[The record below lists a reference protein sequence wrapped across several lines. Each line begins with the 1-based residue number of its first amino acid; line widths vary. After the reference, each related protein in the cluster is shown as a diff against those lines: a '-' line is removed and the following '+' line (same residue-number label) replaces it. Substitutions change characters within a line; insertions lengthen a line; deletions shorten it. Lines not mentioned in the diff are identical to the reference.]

1 MRQGSSGF
9 TLLELL
15 VALVV
20 AGAAVAIGY
29 AGLVSV
35 SEASARSRASSQ
47 PVFAAA
53 AARSALSAWLSSA
66 TLMEGTHPQPF
77 RGVHRT
83 DGPTRSDQLTTAISN
98 GGSLRPGPRRLRVWV
113 DTDPLTPQ
121 RGPVVELAPIG
132 DDRLAS
138 TDTLEIAPSATGLA
152 LRYLVLVDGRERWV
166 DEWVS
171 QSQLPRAVELR
182 LLEFARA
189 RLGAV
194 DDVPSLP
201 PLLTIPIV
209 VPITLD
215 SW

>member
-1 MRQGSSGF
+1 MRQRSSGF
-9 TLLELL
+9 TLLEVV

-20 AGAAVAIGY
+20 AGVAVAIGY
-29 AGLVSV
+29 AGLATV

-47 PVFAAA
+47 PVIAAA

-66 TLMEGTHPQPF
+66 TLMEGTHPF

-83 DGPTRSDQLTTAISN
+83 DGPTRSDDLTTAISN

-113 DTDPLTPQ
+113 DTDPLTPE
-121 RGPVVELAPIG
+121 RGLVVELAPIG
-132 DDRLAS
+132 DNGLAS

-152 LRYLVLVDGRERWV
+152 LRYLILVDGKQRWV

-171 QSQLPRAVELR
+171 QSQLPRAVEFR
-182 LLEFARA
+182 VFEFERA

-194 DDVPSLP
+194 DDVPSLS
-201 PLLTIPIV
+201 PLLAIPIV
-209 VPITLD
+209 VPIMLA

>member
-1 MRQGSSGF
+1 MRQRSSGF
-9 TLLELL
+9 TLLEVV

-20 AGAAVAIGY
+20 AGVAVAIGY
-29 AGLVSV
+29 AGLATV

-47 PVFAAA
+47 PVIAAA

-66 TLMEGTHPQPF
+66 TLMEGAHPF

-83 DGPTRSDQLTTAISN
+83 DGPTRSDELTTAISS

-113 DTDPLTPQ
+113 DTDPLTAE
-121 RGPVVELAPIG
+121 RGLVVELARIG
-132 DDRLAS
+132 DDGLAS

-152 LRYLVLVDGRERWV
+152 LRYLVLVDGKERWV

-171 QSQLPRAVELR
+171 QSQLPRAVEFR
-182 LLEFARA
+182 ALELERA
-189 RLGAV
+189 RLGAF

-201 PLLTIPIV
+201 PLLAIPIV
-209 VPITLD
+209 VLLTLG

>member
-1 MRQGSSGF
+1 MRPRSSGF
-9 TLLELL
+9 TLLEVV

-20 AGAAVAIGY
+20 AGVAVAIGY
-29 AGLVSV
+29 AGLATV

-47 PVFAAA
+47 PVIAAA

-66 TLMEGTHPQPF
+66 TLMEGAHPF

-83 DGPTRSDQLTTAISN
+83 DGPTRSDDLTTAISS
-98 GGSLRPGPRRLRVWV
+98 GGSLRPGPRRLRLWV
-113 DTDPLTPQ
+113 DTDPLTPE
-121 RGPVVELAPIG
+121 RGLVVELAPLG
-132 DDRLAS
+132 DNGLAS

-152 LRYLVLVDGRERWV
+152 LRYLVLVDGKERWV

-171 QSQLPRAVELR
+171 QSQLPRAVEFR
-182 LLEFARA
+182 ALELERA
-189 RLGAV
+189 RLGAF

-201 PLLTIPIV
+201 PLLAIPIV
-209 VPITLD
+209 VLITLG

>member
-1 MRQGSSGF
+1 MRQRSSGF
-9 TLLELL
+9 TLLEVV

-20 AGAAVAIGY
+20 AGVAVAIGY
-29 AGLVSV
+29 AGLATV

-47 PVFAAA
+47 PVIAAA

-66 TLMEGTHPQPF
+66 TLMEGAHPF

-83 DGPTRSDQLTTAISN
+83 DGPTRSDELTTAISS

-113 DTDPLTPQ
+113 DTDPLTAE
-121 RGPVVELAPIG
+121 RGLVVELARIG
-132 DDRLAS
+132 DDGLAS
-138 TDTLEIAPSATGLA
+138 TDTLEIAPFATGLA
-152 LRYLVLVDGRERWV
+152 LRYLVLVDGKERWV

-171 QSQLPRAVELR
+171 QSQLPRAVEFR
-182 LLEFARA
+182 TLELERA
-189 RLGAV
+189 RLGAL

-201 PLLTIPIV
+201 PLLAIPIV
-209 VPITLD
+209 VLITLG